1 MAPENWSFDDNK
13 YQVFYCQK
21 SSDIFSMGMVFW
33 ELAEGRGALPWGSS
47 DIFKIRDWV
56 IKELKRPPIPDAI
69 PQDFTNLI
77 EICWRDHPM
86 HRPSAA
92 DVFNSVLHIERHMGV
107 ARSSIARL
115 GLCSTTLQSSGTSP
129 VMPA

>member
-1 MAPENWSFDDNK
+1 
-13 YQVFYCQK
+13 
-21 SSDIFSMGMVFW
+21 MGMVFW

-77 EICWRDHPM
+77 EICWRDHPTTSM

-92 DVFNSVLHIERHMGV
+92 DVFNSVLHI
-107 ARSSIARL
+107 L
-115 GLCSTTLQSSGTSP
+115 
-129 VMPA
+129 